1 MNMFSHSEDMEDP
14 RDWMG
19 RSIDRENHCLKL
31 AILLISLIIM
41 TAAPGIVLL
50 IIEEAKLTSKSTNP
64 HLRSIFDFPNQR
76 KKTSARQKPSNVC
89 KT

>member
-1 MNMFSHSEDMEDP
+1 MKMFSHSEDIEDS
-14 RDWMG
+14 RDWTG

-50 IIEEAKLTSKSTNP
+50 IIEEAKLTS
-64 HLRSIFDFPNQR
+64 IFTYPYLCTIRNF
-76 KKTSARQKPSNVC
+76 
-89 KT
+89 